1 MQLQR
6 QTENSP
12 PGNRPAPRN
21 MMTLTLL
28 MATGLFIML
37 WGLARGLQ
45 MLP

>member
-1 MQLQR
+1 MQQQR
-6 QTENSP
+6 QTEDSP

-21 MMTLTLL
+21 MMTLTLV

-37 WGLARGLQ
+37 VGLVRGLQ